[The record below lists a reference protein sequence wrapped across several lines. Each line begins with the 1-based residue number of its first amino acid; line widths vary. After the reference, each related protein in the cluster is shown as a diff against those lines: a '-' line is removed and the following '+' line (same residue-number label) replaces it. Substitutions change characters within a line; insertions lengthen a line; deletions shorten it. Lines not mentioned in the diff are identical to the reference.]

1 MNTRLIKNSI
11 LLSFAALTFVAC
23 KKKLDQP
30 PANVIPEGDLVTVQ
44 GLRDMYSGTPIHFGD
59 DNKNV
64 YCVVTADEVSGNLYK
79 NVYVTDGVAGLN
91 VRLVTS
97 GGLYEG
103 DSIRINLNGTVLSE
117 YNGVLQ
123 LDSVDVDANVVKQ
136 ATNVA
141 VNPIDVTIDDIIANP
156 ALQSQLVRISDAEFL
171 NTDVGTT
178 FADAVNQASQNKTL
192 LNCTGS
198 SVLVRTSGYAN
209 FAGDVI
215 PGGNGTVTAIVGQFN
230 TDKQL
235 YLRRP
240 SDIVFTNPS
249 CQPELFLLKDFED
262 QNVTSGGWTVQML
275 SGSIN
280 WVTSDAFSTFGEFY
294 GKISNF
300 IGSTNFACETWLI
313 SPSMDLST
321 STTPTFSFENACNYT
336 GANITVWVSTDY
348 DGVSSPSSAT
358 WTALSPVLS
367 PGGWAWVN
375 SGNIDLSAYKTANTY
390 VAFRYTGTASDGK
403 TWELDNIQVI
413 EP

>member
-1 MNTRLIKNSI
+1 MNTRLIKKSI
-11 LLSFAALTFVAC
+11 LFSFAALTMIAC

-64 YCVVTADEVSGNLYK
+64 YCVVTADEESGNLYK

-103 DSIRINLNGTVLSE
+103 DSIRINLNGTILSE

-178 FADAVNQASQNKTL
+178 FADAVNQTSQNKTL
-192 LNCTGS
+192 VNCGGS

-209 FAGDVI
+209 FAGDII
-215 PGGNGTVTAIVGQFN
+215 PGGNGTIVAIVGQYN
-230 TDKQL
+230 ADKQL
-235 YLRRP
+235 YLRRT
-240 SDIVFTNPS
+240 SDINFTNPS
-249 CQPELFLLKDFED
+249 CQPEIYTLKDFED
-262 QNVTSGGWTVQML
+262 QNVTSGGWSVQMV
-275 SGSIN
+275 SGSIGY
-280 WVTSDAFSTFGEFY
+280 TSNTMGAVFGTAY
-294 GKISNF
+294 GQISNYVG
-300 IGSTNFACETWLI
+300 GSNFACESWLI
-313 SPSMDLST
+313 SPAMDLSA
-321 STTPTFSFENACNYT
+321 SIAPTFSFENACNYS
-336 GANITVWVSTDY
+336 GSNITVWVSTDY
-348 DGVSSPSSAT
+348 DGVSSPSTAT
-358 WTALSPVLS
+358 WTTLTAVLS

-390 VAFRYTGTASDGK
+390 VAFRYTGTAVDGK